1 MSEGKASPFV
11 QEDFPFEFHGGHRHT
26 RDLPL
31 GQGQGEEVDQLE
43 EQVVEVVEGEVVVGV
58 RLLHDPVE
66 AL

>member
-11 QEDFPFEFHGGHRHT
+11 QEDFPFEFHGGHGHT

-31 GQGQGEEVDQLE
+31 GQGEEVDQLE
-43 EQVVEVVEGEVVVGV
+43 EQVVEIVKGEVVVGV
-58 RLLHDPVE
+58 RLLHDPFE